1 MNIKMKNRLYFK
13 RTWMLYLMMVLPM
26 LFIIVF
32 KYCAYPGL
40 AIAFQDY
47 KVAGGLRV
55 VNGSGWRSL
64 KRFLRTGIFYRLSGI
79 PCF

>member
-47 KVAGGLRV
+47 KVARGIT
-55 VNGSGWRSL
+55 GSE
-64 KRFLRTGIFYRLSGI
+64 
-79 PCF
+79 

>member
-47 KVAGGLRV
+47 KVARGITGSEWVGLEIFKKIFKNRD
-55 VNGSGWRSL
+55 
-64 KRFLRTGIFYRLSGI
+64 FLTSVRNI
-79 PCF
+79 

>member
-32 KYCAYPGL
+32 EVLRISGTCDCFSGL
-40 AIAFQDY
+40 
-47 KVAGGLRV
+47 
-55 VNGSGWRSL
+55 
-64 KRFLRTGIFYRLSGI
+64 
-79 PCF
+79 